1 MLRVLSLVV
10 VLSVL
15 AVPVARAQIFLEL
28 AGQVQGPILG
38 GATFSGELNRI
49 EVRSLGGGANVVL
62 DPGTG
67 TVLYRNRFNLTI
79 SKQWDSSSIKL
90 LRAQGEEEQF
100 TTCILRLY
108 RTPTSITTDS
118 GSLARMPM
126 QYLTIELT
134 GAFIESYNASSSG
147 TSNASESLS
156 FTFDAIRYTYNS
168 TGETFYDP
176 VRGPGSGN
184 ELARQIPKPSSSFGD
199 GFEFVLP
206 EEDHVGIEITDL
218 DGRWVTTLYGDNATG
233 SDGSVRWD
241 ATDASGGKVPA
252 GVYTA
257 TVRTSE
263 VEITRRMVVGD

>member
-10 VLSVL
+10 LLSAL
-15 AVPVARAQIFLEL
+15 AVPAAQAQIFLEL

-38 GATFSGELNRI
+38 GSTFGGELNRI
-49 EVRSLGGGANVVL
+49 EVSSLSGGANVIL

-67 TVLYRNRFNLTI
+67 AVLYRNRFNLSI
-79 SKQWDSSSIKL
+79 SKNWDSSSIKL

-134 GAFIESYNASSSG
+134 GAFLESYSVSG
-147 TSNASESLS
+147 SGSSNASESLS
-156 FTFDAIRYTYNS
+156 FSFDAIRYTYNS
-168 TGETFYDP
+168 TGETIYDP

-206 EEDHVGIEITDL
+206 EEGEVGIEITDM
-218 DGRWVTTLYGDNATG
+218 DGRWVTTLYGDDATE
-233 SDGSVRWD
+233 SDGVVRWN

-257 TVRTSE
+257 RVRMSGA
-263 VEITRRMVVGD
+263 EITRRMVVGD